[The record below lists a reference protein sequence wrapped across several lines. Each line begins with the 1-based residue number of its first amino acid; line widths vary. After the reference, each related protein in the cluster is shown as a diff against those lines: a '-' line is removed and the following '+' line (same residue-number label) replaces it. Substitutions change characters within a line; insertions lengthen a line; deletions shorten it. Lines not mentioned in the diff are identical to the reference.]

1 MDRTVSPSSTASTTS
16 AVSAVGI
23 VALVLL
29 IVGGLNWALV
39 GLFDFDLVA
48 TLFGDMS
55 LITRIVYVVVGLSA
69 IYALTL
75 IPRLTRRANSSVV
88 SAP

>member
-1 MDRTVSPSSTASTTS
+1 MVDRTVLPDSNTRPHSSAMS
-16 AVSAVGI
+16 VLGI

-48 TLFGDMS
+48 ALFGEMTTLS
-55 LITRIVYVVVGLSA
+55 RIVYVLVGLA
-69 IYALTL
+69 ALYALSL
-75 IPRLTRRANSSVV
+75 FPRV
-88 SAP
+88 SRPVH